1 MFYRGCNCCH
11 LKWFVYSGVV
21 KYQRQLWLAV
31 WHLCYWEISVSASAL
46 SVSHLKWIW
55 PFFSLGS
62 HLELMCQILWCK
74 LKENILTKFRQKKIF
89 GKFCSLAALLSPACN
104 GVACDV
110 LEGIFTLSTVQPHIR
125 APYWGYIST
134 KTVLLASS
142 LWCFPPLAV
151 SVLLWL
157 LLESELAVISA
168 ECSQQSLCWASGRPG

>member
-1 MFYRGCNCCH
+1 M
-11 LKWFVYSGVV
+11 

-89 GKFCSLAALLSPACN
+89 GKFSSLAALLSPACN

-110 LEGIFTLSTVQPHIR
+110 LEGILTLSTVHCPVSHQGTLLRIHFCQDCP
-125 APYWGYIST
+125 SL
-134 KTVLLASS
+134 VLS
-142 LWCFPPLAV
+142 
-151 SVLLWL
+151 L
-157 LLESELAVISA
+157 LLSSPPSLSVVVAPAGVRA
-168 ECSQQSLCWASGRPG
+168 GCNQCRVQSLCWSPGRPG